1 MRIALVSPEYP
12 PFFGGGV
19 GTYTETLAALLC
31 ERGHSVHVLTARRP
45 GPSPAL
51 EADGRLTVHR
61 LDSPP
66 GDRVWARSLLG
77 FSAVSARR
85 LAELHASGDI
95 DVVEFADTEAPGFA
109 HAMARMT
116 GASRL
121 PTALTLHTSS
131 ETMHA
136 LGSLEFAPDDSA
148 SALFLAER
156 MCALGADAAS
166 APSAM
171 HAARAAEFFSLSTP
185 PAVIPNPLACSLVR
199 PGPASPV
206 RGRRVL
212 FVGRIDRAKGVGV
225 LLHAWERVA
234 ATVPEA
240 TLRLVGRSTR
250 TGPNG
255 QPLAAHLEAALTPA
269 LRSSVD
275 FAGPVPP
282 HRLPDEYA
290 DAAICVAP
298 SLHETFGYACA
309 EAMAAGRAV
318 VATTEGASNDLIG
331 QSRAGL
337 VVPPGDADSLAD
349 ALIRLLRESDDELTA
364 RGAVARE
371 RALAHCDP
379 DVIVRARLDL
389 YRAAIERASSG
400 RARDT
405 GARLEFW
412 RKARE
417 AATFGV
423 SAFPAPALPAQVAHW
438 LTKET
443 AA

>member
-19 GTYTETLAALLC
+19 GTYTESLAALLC

-45 GPSPAL
+45 GPSPSL
-51 EADGRLTVHR
+51 EANGRLTVHR
-61 LDSPP
+61 FDSPP

-77 FSAVSARR
+77 FSAVAARR
-85 LAELHASGDI
+85 LAELHAGAEI
-95 DVVEFADTEAPGFA
+95 DVAEFADTEAPGFA

-121 PTALTLHTSS
+121 PMALTFHTSS
-131 ETMHA
+131 EAMHA
-136 LGSLEFAPDDSA
+136 LGSLGFAPDDSA

-156 MCALGADAAS
+156 MCALGADATS

-171 HAARAAEFFSLSTP
+171 HARRAAEFFSLSATP
-185 PAVIPNPLACSLVR
+185 APIANPLPRWPERAE
-199 PGPASPV
+199 PV
-206 RGRRVL
+206 RSRRAL
-212 FVGRIDRAKGVGV
+212 FVGRIEPGKGVAP
-225 LLHAWERVA
+225 LLAAWERVIDA
-234 ATVPEA
+234 VPSA

-250 TGPNG
+250 TGPRG
-255 QPLAAHLEAALTPA
+255 VSLQTHLESLLSPRARA
-269 LRSSVD
+269 SVE
-275 FAGPVPP
+275 FAGALPP
-282 HRLPDEYA
+282 HRLGAEYA
-290 DAAICVAP
+290 GAALCVAP
-298 SLHETFGYACA
+298 SLHETFGYTCA

-318 VATTEGASNDLIG
+318 VATTEGASRELIG
-331 QSRAGL
+331 ETDAG
-337 VVPPGDADSLAD
+337 VIVPPGDPDALAD
-349 ALIRLLRESDDELTA
+349 ALIPLLRESDARLAA
-364 RGAVARE
+364 RGAIARD

-379 DVIVRARLDL
+379 DAIVRARLDL
-389 YRAAIERASSG
+389 YAAAIERAAAG
-400 RARDT
+400 RVHDA
-405 GARLEFW
+405 ASRLEFW

-417 AATFGV
+417 AAAFGV